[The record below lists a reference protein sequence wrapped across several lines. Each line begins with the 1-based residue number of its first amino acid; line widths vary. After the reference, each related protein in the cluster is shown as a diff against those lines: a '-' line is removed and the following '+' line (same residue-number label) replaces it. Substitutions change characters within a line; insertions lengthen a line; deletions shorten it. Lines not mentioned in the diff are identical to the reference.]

1 MQKINRGEASAQTEP
16 TSMKTIDEATDR
28 DDPAMGGDIDDIG
41 VLFPNF
47 GDIDH
52 GGEIATQADLDACT
66 DVSDLI

>member
-1 MQKINRGEASAQTEP
+1 
-16 TSMKTIDEATDR
+16 MKTIDEAANC

-41 VLFPNF
+41 ILFPNF

-52 GGEIATQADLDACT
+52 GSEIATEADIDACT